1 MICNKLC
8 TTLAFIDDTSYMY
21 MLIKYKQY
29 VARGK
34 VLHVPNKNRLIVVI
48 NLVTLTIDG
57 ICDAI
62 KEVLMIHWFY

>member
-1 MICNKLC
+1 
-8 TTLAFIDDTSYMY
+8 MY

-29 VARGK
+29 VACGK